1 MLVLMV
7 AVVASCGGGSSDRAA
22 ERLSRLDD
30 QASVAAATGA
40 LTRAGLNGGDFFELT
55 LHKIATRGLVLWW
68 QSVVLTAGCILLV
81 IIIASLLSIR
91 RVVVLEPAEV
101 FRG

>member
-55 LHKIATRGLVLWW
+55 LHIVLAVRQAMLDGVAPSWINQQIAKTE
-68 QSVVLTAGCILLV
+68 TAVSDCSSCLDLLATV
-81 IIIASLLSIR
+81 SA
-91 RVVVLEPAEV
+91 RV
-101 FRG
+101 

>member
-1 MLVLMV
+1 MT
-7 AVVASCGGGSSDRAA
+7 
-22 ERLSRLDD
+22 
-30 QASVAAATGA
+30 AATSVCEKCGQAITAGA
-40 LTRAGLNGGDFFELT
+40 IGFSLGTGMAALFFELT
-55 LHKIATRGLVLWW
+55 LRKIATRGLVLWW